1 MSPTN
6 LSRRAIL
13 AGAASVPALASPAAF
28 ASAPVAVDPI
38 YAAIAAHRTANFE
51 YHDDENIVDEDHP
64 QYDKEMWRLSD
75 ATKAAAFNLCD
86 VQPTTIAGAI
96 ALLNYYAEV
105 TVSHGA
111 TGEDWPMEREDK
123 QDGIEKPFDYF
134 LTRNVARALGN
145 ISAGAE
151 AVRS

>member
-28 ASAPVAVDPI
+28 ASATAAVDPI
-38 YAAIAAHRTANFE
+38 YAAIEAHRTANFE
-51 YHDDENIVDEDHP
+51 FHDDENIVDEDHP
-64 QYDKEMWRLSD
+64 QYEDEMWRLSD
-75 ATKAAAFNLCD
+75 ATEAAAVNLCD

-105 TVSHGA
+105 MVSHD
-111 TGEDWPMEREDK
+111 GEDWPVELEDK
-123 QDGIEKPFDYF
+123 QDGVEKPFGYF
-134 LTRNVARALGN
+134 LTRNVARALSD
-145 ISAGAE
+145 IAAAGE

>member
-1 MSPTN
+1 MSN
-6 LSRRAIL
+6 LSRRRLVAS
-13 AGAASVPALASPAAF
+13 AAALPALGVSAVAL

-38 YAAIAAHRTANFE
+38 YAAIAAHRTANLEF
-51 YHDDENIVDEDHP
+51 HDDENIVDEDHP
-64 QYDKEMWRLSD
+64 QYENEMWRLSD
-75 ATKAAAFNLCD
+75 ATEAAAVNLCD

-105 TVSHGA
+105 TTSHGVN
-111 TGEDWPMEREDK
+111 GEDWPVEREDK